1 MKKVTKKTQVKKVVK
16 IVKSSKK
23 VVSQIEKLSNYLNKH
38 GKITRTK
45 AVSLGITSVS
55 SAIAKLKNRG
65 MNINS
70 SLKSVKGKTFATYI
84 LSK

>member
-1 MKKVTKKTQVKKVVK
+1 MKKVTKKTQVKKAVK
-16 IVKSSKK
+16 AVKSSKK

-70 SLKSVKGKTFATYI
+70 SLKSVKGKTFATYT

>member
-1 MKKVTKKTQVKKVVK
+1 MKKVTKKTQVKKAVK
-16 IVKSSKK
+16 AVKSSKK

-38 GKITRTK
+38 GKITSTK

-70 SLKSVKGKTFATYI
+70 SLKSVKGKTFATYT